1 MTNFKLSNFLVKR
14 DQGELSSWQA
24 KIPTKSGKL
33 ILSIV
38 AGTYLYSEPRKF
50 LEDPSE
56 YTQVEIAIFNAE
68 TGDWASY
75 NEVKPAF
82 DYILTGEYVS
92 SDEDDDA
99 PQNAVFPYVR
109 VEQII
114 NAINVL

>member
-1 MTNFKLSNFLVKR
+1 MENFKLSNFFVKR
-14 DQGELSSWQA
+14 GEGRNSSWQA
-24 KIPTKSGKL
+24 KVPTKSGKL

-38 AGTYLYSEPRKF
+38 AGEHLYSEPRQF
-50 LEDPSE
+50 LEDPSG
-56 YTQVEIAIFNAE
+56 YTNVEIGIFNAE
-68 TGDWASY
+68 TGNWASY

-82 DYILTGEYVS
+82 DHILVGEYIA